1 MMLYSAQIRATRALL
16 HWSQGDL
23 AKKAG
28 IGIATVQ
35 RVEAGKGLISG
46 HVSTAFRVQEALNA
60 AGARFI
66 SANESGGIGVRLR
79 KRR

>member
-1 MMLYSAQIRATRALL
+1 MMLYSAQIRAARALL

-35 RVEAGKGLISG
+35 RLEAGKGLISG
-46 HVSTAFRVQEALNA
+46 NVSTAFRIQEALEV

-66 SANESGGIGVRLR
+66 SADETGGRGVRLR